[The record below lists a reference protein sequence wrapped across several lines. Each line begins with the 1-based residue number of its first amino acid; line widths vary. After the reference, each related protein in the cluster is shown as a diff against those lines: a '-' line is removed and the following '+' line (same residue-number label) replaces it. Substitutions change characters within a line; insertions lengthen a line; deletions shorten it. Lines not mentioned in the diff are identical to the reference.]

1 MKCADG
7 GYESNLFQGTQCQR
21 AVICAAVASAVVVGD
36 AVFLRAGALS
46 SFCGRDIFRCS
57 KGVLLRAELLVPQP
71 FAACGA
77 VAVCEEFCCSRCCLC
92 FSPLRRAVLLL
103 LCSRSFAARGSACA
117 SARCGMRRCCC
128 AQGVFLR
135 ALLLVIQHV
144 AAGGAACF
152 SARCRV
158 HCRCFARSCFLQ
170 LQSEQRRNAKG
181 ARHGAQVATGAV
193 VLFTCTK
200 ERRFIGIISAA
211 ASLYLPQSATME
223 FQVQRETCL
232 CIA

>member
-21 AVICAAVASAVVVGD
+21 PVMCAAAASAVVVGD
-36 AVFLRAGALS
+36 AVFLRAGALCLS

-117 SARCGMRRCCC
+117 SARCGMWRCCC
-128 AQGVFLR
+128 ARGNFLR
-135 ALLLVIQHV
+135 AVLLVIQLV

-158 HCRCFARSCFLQ
+158 HCRCFA
-170 LQSEQRRNAKG
+170 
-181 ARHGAQVATGAV
+181 
-193 VLFTCTK
+193 
-200 ERRFIGIISAA
+200 
-211 ASLYLPQSATME
+211 
-223 FQVQRETCL
+223 
-232 CIA
+232 